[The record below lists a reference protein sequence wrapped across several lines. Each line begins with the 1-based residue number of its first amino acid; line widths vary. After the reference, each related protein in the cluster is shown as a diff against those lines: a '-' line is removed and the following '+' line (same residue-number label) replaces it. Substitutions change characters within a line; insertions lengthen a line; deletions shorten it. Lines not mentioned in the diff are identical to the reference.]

1 MCITPWFT
9 ALSLEMGLGGKKMNS
24 VDDKLS
30 IVGFAPQLS
39 MASAIF
45 FFSFENFLVITPT
58 NSPNNMLSIQHFF
71 YFFISKVSVR
81 LFWSSEKIPIFLWQT
96 F

>member
-1 MCITPWFT
+1 
-9 ALSLEMGLGGKKMNS
+9 MGLGGKKMNS
-24 VDDKLS
+24 VDVKLS

-45 FFSFENFLVITPT
+45 FFSFVNFLVITPT

-71 YFFISKVSVR
+71 YFFISKISVR
-81 LFWSSEKIPIFLWQT
+81 LL
-96 F
+96 